1 MMSFTIAF
9 SATWGP
15 TVWVLSSEVLPLRV
29 RGLGTALGTAARHG
43 GAAGREPC
51 ALTTAPLLFP
61 TGALAGGAPGHERL
75 AQRER
80 LARRAR

>member
-1 MMSFTIAF
+1 M
-9 SATWGP
+9 ATDGNG
-15 TVWVLSSEVLPLRV
+15 LPLIATA
-29 RGLGTALGTAARHG
+29 LGMALGTAARQV
-43 GAAGREPC
+43 ASRARSPRR
-51 ALTTAPLLFP
+51 PLLFP